1 MSKEGN
7 KIDDPFFINKIDKY
21 DLAFLTETHIGY
33 DTNIPIIGNFICY
46 IVCRPKTKANNR
58 YFGGI
63 AILIKKE
70 LKPHIKVLENTYS
83 DFQLEKHFFGFD
95 KDLFICVVYDPPP
108 TSTYYQSL
116 NYDIIEC
123 LEKETAQFI
132 KKGNILL
139 CGDFRTSN
147 APDFIGD
154 DDNLYLCP
162 VHTLLINKF

>member
-70 LKPHIKVLENTYS
+70 LKPHIKILKNTRFS
-83 DFQLEKHFFGFD
+83 MASIDFFPWNPRFYQYLAFLKF
-95 KDLFICVVYDPPP
+95 VYQ
-108 TSTYYQSL
+108 QSM
-116 NYDIIEC
+116 NW
-123 LEKETAQFI
+123 T
-132 KKGNILL
+132 
-139 CGDFRTSN
+139 
-147 APDFIGD
+147 
-154 DDNLYLCP
+154 
-162 VHTLLINKF
+162 